1 MKFRIMI
8 VEDEP
13 SLVTM
18 LRYNLEKEGYA
29 VDEAYD
35 GEQAVTAIRAG
46 LPDLVLL
53 DWMLPGLSGLE
64 VCRRLRRRPE
74 TAHIP
79 VIMITARGEEADKI
93 RGLDTGADD
102 YLTKPFSVPEL
113 LARTKALLRRAQPAR
128 SRDTLSYGDV
138 VMDLVSLRVER
149 SGQPVHLG
157 PTEFRLLRFLM
168 ENPGCVFSR
177 EELLNRIWGQDIHVE
192 VRTVDVHI
200 RRLRKALDK
209 GNGMNLI
216 RTVRSAGYALDERE

>member
-29 VDEAYD
+29 VDESYD

-209 GNGMNLI
+209 GNGVNLI

>member
-35 GEQAVTAIRAG
+35 GEQAVTAIRTG

-209 GNGMNLI
+209 GNGIDLI